1 MSATLWR
8 FFLQDDVDSFRHFL
22 ANATYT
28 QSQAQRNTKIGT
40 ASLQIGSPSGSSSI
54 PPPSV
59 KPRKSSGNVQAAKG
73 RDDRPGSSGPVV
85 LSRAD
90 VNAKDRFGRTLLHHC
105 ASSHQPNASEFLD
118 ALLGIPFIDLYTQD
132 TESGWTALH
141 RALYFGNIAAT
152 QALMLRD
159 IKDAIDYTTGASH
172 IHAGGLIKIKDH
184 EGNSPFEVFG
194 QTIAPRSLE
203 GDTSNPLVGDDSDS
217 ANSVNMDKLD
227 DENNAGKKAN
237 KARVNLQGD
246 EVYAFG
252 SNKNV
257 SLGVGDQDD
266 RQYPERIP
274 LRRPEHLLRRLD
286 REHHATRVTAVS
298 DLSTSQPSIKA
309 TSEVS
314 ALTRFESLKIQDVMM
329 SKLHTAI
336 ITSDPE
342 ANLFICGFGA
352 GGRLGTG
359 DESTRYGCVC
369 VGGGGLARKCV
380 AAVALGQDHSIAVS
394 SGGEVFTWGSNR
406 YGQLGY
412 SLPQTSAS
420 DEIPTQL
427 LPRQLYGPMKKEAIV
442 GAAASAIHS
451 AIFTNSALYTFGKNE
466 GQLGLMDADA
476 RSLDIQ
482 VMPRRVGVSLLQ
494 APIEMVSAIDCATS
508 ILLQNHDVIV
518 LTHYGFAKVTFQL
531 EGFTNYFL
539 QGTFATRYDPAGNYI
554 CKVTGGG
561 NTICALSS
569 FGEVFTIDASKKADS
584 ASVGVSTTNPVKARN
599 ALPHPT
605 RVWSIRKAH
614 MAARDVA
621 VGQDGSIILS
631 TESGSV
637 WRKEKRAVIKDVA
650 AKKSGATRSKD
661 YKFVR
666 IPNITRAVGVRS
678 NAFGAFTAV
687 RRDCQVTREQI
698 VIDPPTLWKDLCPL
712 LPFCN
717 YGKRVED
724 SDTEEPKPRFW
735 TSSTGKDS
743 PAQIRHAV
751 IQSKDAEADFKELLS
766 QFEPLSESQ
775 YDLWLASNVTDVRIP
790 VHSFLVKAR
799 SNVLR
804 HALTEFQATYY
815 FAVTDILAIEYGA
828 DGQTQ
833 IKFQGAD
840 FLTLANL
847 VLYLYTENVIDV
859 WHHTSKAPRS
869 AARYRQV
876 RTELMKIAT
885 KLEMGPLERGVRIMT
900 EPGRCI
906 QVDFETALADPDFF
920 SDADVTVELAEDLTL
935 PAHSA
940 LLCCRCP
947 FFDGL
952 FHGRAGGA
960 WMSSRRVTGDDR
972 AEPVRVNLKHINASI
987 FEMVLRHMYADTGE
1001 ELIESV
1007 ISKDLDELLDLV
1019 LEVMSVA
1026 NELMMDRLAQIC
1038 QNLLG
1043 KFGKLHKSRKSSIG

>member
-8 FFLQDDVDSFRHFL
+8 FFLQDDVDSFRQFL

-28 QSQAQRNTKIGT
+28 HGQAQRNTKTGS

-54 PPPSV
+54 PTSSI
-59 KPRKSSGNVQAAKG
+59 KPKKSSGNAQAAKG
-73 RDDRPGSSGPVV
+73 RDDRPSSSGPIL

-90 VNAKDRFGRTLLHHC
+90 VNAKDSFGRTLLHHC
-105 ASSHQPNASEFLD
+105 ASSHKPNAGEFLD
-118 ALLGIPFIDLYTQD
+118 GLLGIPFIDLYTQD

-141 RALYFGNIAAT
+141 RALYFGNIAAA

-159 IKDAIDYTTGASH
+159 IKDATDYTTGGSH
-172 IHAGGLIKIKDH
+172 THAGGLIKIKDH

-194 QTIAPRSLE
+194 QTIAPRSLD
-203 GDTSNPLVGDDSDS
+203 GDTSNSLAGEDTDS
-217 ANSVNMDKLD
+217 ANSVNLDILD
-227 DENNAGKKAN
+227 DENNAGKIFN
-237 KARVNLQGD
+237 KARINLQGD

-266 RQYPERIP
+266 RQYPERIQ

-286 REHHATRVTAVS
+286 QEHHADKVAAVPDPCGS
-298 DLSTSQPSIKA
+298 RTSIKT
-309 TSEVS
+309 TSEVP
-314 ALTRFESLKIQDVMM
+314 AVIRFESLKTQDVMM

-336 ITSDPE
+336 ITNDLE

-359 DESTRYGCVC
+359 DESTRYGYVC
-369 VGGGGLARKCV
+369 VEGGGLARKRI
-380 AAVALGQDHSIAVS
+380 ATVALGQDHSIAVS

-412 SLPQTSAS
+412 TLPQASAS
-420 DEIPTQL
+420 DEVPTQL

-442 GAAASAIHS
+442 GAAASSIHS

-494 APIEMVSAIDCATS
+494 APIEMVSAIDRATS

-554 CKVTGGG
+554 CKVTGRG

-621 VGQDGSIILS
+621 VGQDGSIVLS

-650 AKKSGATRSKD
+650 AKKSGAARSKD

-678 NAFGAFTAV
+678 NAFGAFTAI

-698 VIDPPTLWKDLCPL
+698 VIDPPTLWKDLWPL

-717 YGKRVED
+717 YGERAED

-735 TSSTGKDS
+735 TSSTDKDS
-743 PAQIRHAV
+743 PAQIRHAF
-751 IQSKDAEADFKELLS
+751 IQSKNAEAELHELLS
-766 QFEPLSESQ
+766 QYEPLSDSP

-799 SNVLR
+799 SGVLR
-804 HALTEFQATYY
+804 RALAEFRETYY
-815 FAVTDILAIEYGA
+815 FAITDILAIEYGA
-828 DGQTQ
+828 DGQIQ
-833 IKFQGAD
+833 IKFNGAD
-840 FLTLANL
+840 FLTMANL

-859 WHHTSKAPRS
+859 WHHTSRTPRS

-885 KLEMGPLERGVRIMT
+885 TLEMRSLERGVRIMT
-900 EPGRCI
+900 EPGRCL
-906 QVDFETALADPDFF
+906 QVDFETAVADPDFL
-920 SDADVTVELAEDLTL
+920 SDADVIIELAGDLTL

-960 WMSSRRVTGDDR
+960 WMSSRRAIEDDI
-972 AEPVRVNLKHINASI
+972 AEPVRVNLKHIDAGI

-1001 ELIESV
+1001 ELFESV
-1007 ISKDLDELLDLV
+1007 VSKDLDELLDLV

-1026 NELMMDRLAQIC
+1026 NELMIDRLAQIC
-1038 QNLLG
+1038 QKVLG
-1043 KFGKLHKSRKSSIG
+1043 KFGKLPKSRNSSIG